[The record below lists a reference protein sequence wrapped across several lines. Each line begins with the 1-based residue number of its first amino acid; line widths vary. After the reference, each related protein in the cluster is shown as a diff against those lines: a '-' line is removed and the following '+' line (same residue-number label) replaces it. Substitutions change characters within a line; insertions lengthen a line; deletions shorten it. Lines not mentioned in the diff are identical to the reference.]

1 LQWVPQR
8 WAGWKRLC
16 VEVKRLQ
23 RELYFGLLGECEERL
38 AKGEEEN
45 GCWMEEVKRSEE
57 FGMTRELTG

>member
-1 LQWVPQR
+1 
-8 WAGWKRLC
+8 

-45 GCWMEEVKRSEE
+45 GCWMEEVVKRSEE
-57 FGMTRELTG
+57 FGMVKGSLLCLMEVWGLMI